1 MAPWTAPVDATVD
14 CASFASGLGSRD
26 ITEREHDVLALL
38 AQGMDDA
45 GIAERLRISHR
56 TVRSQVSS
64 LFTKLNVCK
73 PHPGRHRW
81 LPHPFGRM
89 CGLPEAG
96 YLVTSQPVKIILED

>member
-1 MAPWTAPVDATVD
+1 MDSPPVDATVD

-56 TVRSQVSS
+56 TVRSHVSS
-64 LFTKLNVCK
+64 LFTKLNVVN
-73 PHPGRHRW
+73 RTQAAI
-81 LPHPFGRM
+81 
-89 CGLPEAG
+89 AG
-96 YLVTSQPVKIILED
+96 FLIHLRECADCRRRATL